1 MLLLRDLPTTLKG
14 ILDKYCL
21 QEMALQHWLHKRPIL
36 VGDFQTIERAL
47 SRINAHEIRSL
58 PVVNKDKIVVGL
70 IDIMDIA
77 NSISESLKS
86 LSELDE
92 ESAGKIRNEF
102 MTTTVGNLLTQG
114 KKKVFVASNRLTLM
128 HTVECLVSTN
138 QERVMIVDRDVEG
151 FVAEQSQTEEFLDG
165 MCTQA
170 DVVRFLSQNAAL
182 LRMDP
187 LFQKSLSEL
196 GLGKRDPFVIN
207 ENQVTAKAFSQM
219 AEEGLESAAVVDD
232 SGKLIASLCVNDL
245 KGLTRRNCDILL
257 DPLSSFLTREW
268 SRGWW
273 SKPIS
278 VSLDDPLYFIVLQFV
293 SSNVH
298 RMYVI
303 DDDGRP
309 IGDVDL
315 MDILK
320 VLIKIT

>member
-1 MLLLRDLPTTLKG
+1 MTALSQLGIEQIERDIAMHKEEMDSLMKQKEMLQNRQFVASTIQQNPQNNRRFVQYAQTSQRATSTKQTGPFRSYRRHKVHFNMDNPYPVLPSSVPKPSKQQKKVQTIPQEDKEQDMSDSEKKGRRPRALTLDTRMLLLRDLPTTLKG

-70 IDIMDIA
+70 VDIMDIA

-128 HTVECLVSTN
+128 HAIECLVSTN

-182 LRMDP
+182 LRQDP
-187 LFQKSLSEL
+187 HF
-196 GLGKRDPFVIN
+196 
-207 ENQVTAKAFSQM
+207 
-219 AEEGLESAAVVDD
+219 
-232 SGKLIASLCVNDL
+232 
-245 KGLTRRNCDILL
+245 
-257 DPLSSFLTREW
+257 
-268 SRGWW
+268 
-273 SKPIS
+273 
-278 VSLDDPLYFIVLQFV
+278 
-293 SSNVH
+293 
-298 RMYVI
+298 
-303 DDDGRP
+303 
-309 IGDVDL
+309 
-315 MDILK
+315 
-320 VLIKIT
+320 